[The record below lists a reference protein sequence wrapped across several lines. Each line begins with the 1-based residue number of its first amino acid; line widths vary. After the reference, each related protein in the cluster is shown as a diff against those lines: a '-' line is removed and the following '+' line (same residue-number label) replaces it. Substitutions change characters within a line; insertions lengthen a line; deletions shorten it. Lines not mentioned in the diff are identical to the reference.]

1 MATLTSPS
9 IPLPTAPLLHHFTN
23 TGEQNEPSG
32 TGSGFKQWIL
42 ILAGLSALLACLLT
56 VLTTLLQAKN
66 YRKPLLQ
73 RHVIRILIMVPIFS
87 AASWASLTSLRV
99 AFWIDPFRDVYEA
112 FTLYTFFQLLVAYLG
127 GERSLIIMMHGRPP
141 VPHLWPLNHVCGKVD
156 ISDPHTFLSIKRGIL
171 QYTWIKP
178 LLAFATVIMKATGT
192 FREGILSVQSGYF
205 WTGLIYNVSIC
216 WSLYDLALF
225 WVCTSD
231 DLQAFRPMP
240 KFICIKG
247 IIFASWWQGFFL
259 SILVWLGAIPSV
271 GGGYT
276 ADNLAAAIQDALI
289 CFEMPFFALSHWYA
303 FSWKDY
309 ADRTI
314 SDARMPIRFALRDA
328 FGPRDLIEDAKETL
342 SGNKYDYRYFD
353 AEDNV
358 IAHEESSSRRARMR
372 EGMRYERGGRG
383 KYWIPSPGGANDKQ
397 PLLSKV
403 ADSHARTMSPGNGGN
418 HRSTSRGTKK
428 DYGTQ
433 QQQQPFEDEP
443 SSSSSFNPNHL
454 LLLDPE
460 EERLYVSARALEF
473 GDWNYPVINTHY
485 ATRHDR
491 LRSDPNIISPS
502 TNRAILQPGAK
513 ENRQRRKSRIQE
525 IREDVQRGGSGG
537 GGGGGGRGGSQGGK
551 KGRGGSKSGRE
562 GDGKGERNS
571 SSSSSSSH
579 VPEILKSATSKGK
592 EKLAHLP
599 VVGGGALSNQ
609 HRNERRRSPNVD
621 HPDDHETGGNQD
633 QLVELVVED
642 KQAEEIARVRA
653 RKEGGPR
660 WNEGEQRVFVKTFG
674 DEADAE
680 ERQRWRGGNGVGGG
694 SGAGFGKGGG
704 DGDGGGAG
712 GGGGG
717 GGGCAGGG
725 GGGGFP
731 GREGRVS
738 GAGGRG
744 RGGRGEESLGQLTLG
759 LD

>member
-1 MATLTSPS
+1 
-9 IPLPTAPLLHHFTN
+9 
-23 TGEQNEPSG
+23 NEPSG

-289 CFEMPFFALSHWYA
+289 CFEMPLFALSHWYA

-328 FGPRDLIEDAKETL
+328 FGPRDLIEDAKETF

-353 AEDNV
+353 AENNV

-403 ADSHARTMSPGNGGN
+403 ADSHARTMSPGNGN
-418 HRSTSRGTKK
+418 HRSTSRGAKK

-433 QQQQPFEDEP
+433 QPSEDEP

-460 EERLYVSARALEF
+460 EELLYVSARALEF

-513 ENRQRRKSRIQE
+513 DNRQRRKSRIQE
-525 IREDVQRGGSGG
+525 IREDVQRGGAGG
-537 GGGGGGRGGSQGGK
+537 GGQGVAKRSRGSRGSNSGK
-551 KGRGGSKSGRE
+551 D
-562 GDGKGERNS
+562 GDDESERNTS
-571 SSSSSSSH
+571 SSSAATAAH
-579 VPEILKSATSKGK
+579 VPDVLKSATSKGK

-599 VVGGGALSNQ
+599 VVGGALPHQ
-609 HRNERRRSPNVD
+609 TRNDRGGSR
-621 HPDDHETGGNQD
+621 DDDDNDDTENPD
-633 QLVELVVED
+633 QLVDLVVED

-653 RKEGGPR
+653 RKEGGPA
-660 WNEGEQRVFVKTFG
+660 WNEGEQRVFVKTFAAG
-674 DEADAE
+674 DDEEGEEAEDS
-680 ERQRWRGGNGVGGG
+680 RRRGGVGNGGRFGKGEEEPEPEEAVEEVFLGRRGEG
-694 SGAGFGKGGG
+694 RGVGFGK
-704 DGDGGGAG
+704 
-712 GGGGG
+712 
-717 GGGCAGGG
+717 
-725 GGGGFP
+725 
-731 GREGRVS
+731 E
-738 GAGGRG
+738 
-744 RGGRGEESLGQLTLG
+744 GEEEEGERNPWAS
-759 LD
+759 

>member
-9 IPLPTAPLLHHFTN
+9 IPLPTAPLLHHLTN

-42 ILAGLSALLACLLT
+42 ILAGLSALIACLLT

-289 CFEMPFFALSHWYA
+289 CFEMPFFALSQWYA

-328 FGPRDLIEDAKETL
+328 FGPRDLIEDAKETF

-433 QQQQPFEDEP
+433 QQPSEDEP
-443 SSSSSFNPNHL
+443 SSSSSFNPTHL

-525 IREDVQRGGSGG
+525 IRED
-537 GGGGGGRGGSQGGK
+537 
-551 KGRGGSKSGRE
+551 
-562 GDGKGERNS
+562 
-571 SSSSSSSH
+571 
-579 VPEILKSATSKGK
+579 
-592 EKLAHLP
+592 
-599 VVGGGALSNQ
+599 
-609 HRNERRRSPNVD
+609 
-621 HPDDHETGGNQD
+621 
-633 QLVELVVED
+633 
-642 KQAEEIARVRA
+642 
-653 RKEGGPR
+653 
-660 WNEGEQRVFVKTFG
+660 
-674 DEADAE
+674 
-680 ERQRWRGGNGVGGG
+680 
-694 SGAGFGKGGG
+694 
-704 DGDGGGAG
+704 
-712 GGGGG
+712 
-717 GGGCAGGG
+717 
-725 GGGGFP
+725 
-731 GREGRVS
+731 
-738 GAGGRG
+738 
-744 RGGRGEESLGQLTLG
+744 
-759 LD
+759 

>member
-9 IPLPTAPLLHHFTN
+9 IPLPTAPLLHRLTT

-328 FGPRDLIEDAKETL
+328 FGPRDLIEDAKETF

-403 ADSHARTMSPGNGGN
+403 ADSHARTMSPGNGN

-433 QQQQPFEDEP
+433 QQQTYSEDEP
-443 SSSSSFNPNHL
+443 STSSSSFNPNHL

-525 IREDVQRGGSGG
+525 IREDVQRGGIGG
-537 GGGGGGRGGSQGGK
+537 GGGGAQGDV
-551 KGRGGSKSGRE
+551 KGRGGNKSGKD
-562 GDGKGERNS
+562 GDGGKGKRKPS
-571 SSSSSSSH
+571 SSSASSSSAAAAAAATPSH
-579 VPEILKSATSKGK
+579 LPSALKSATSKGK
-592 EKLAHLP
+592 AKLAHLP
-599 VVGGGALSNQ
+599 LVGGSLP
-609 HRNERRRSPNVD
+609 HRNNPGTKN
-621 HPDDHETGGNQD
+621 PDQEEHHDDDDNDETGDHQD
-633 QLVELVVED
+633 QLVDLVVED

-660 WNEGEQRVFVKTFG
+660 WNEEGEQKVFVKTFG
-674 DEADAE
+674 DEEEAE
-680 ERQRWRGGNGVGGG
+680 ERRRAGV
-694 SGAGFGKGGG
+694 
-704 DGDGGGAG
+704 
-712 GGGGG
+712 
-717 GGGCAGGG
+717 
-725 GGGGFP
+725 
-731 GREGRVS
+731 
-738 GAGGRG
+738 
-744 RGGRGEESLGQLTLG
+744 
-759 LD
+759 

>member
-9 IPLPTAPLLHHFTN
+9 IPLPTAPLLHHLTN

-42 ILAGLSALLACLLT
+42 ILAGLSALIACLLT

-289 CFEMPFFALSHWYA
+289 CFEMPFFALSQWYA

-328 FGPRDLIEDAKETL
+328 FGPRDLIEDAKETF

-433 QQQQPFEDEP
+433 QQPSEDEP
-443 SSSSSFNPNHL
+443 SSSSSFNPTHL

-537 GGGGGGRGGSQGGK
+537 GGGGGGSQAGK
-551 KGRGGSKSGRE
+551 KGRGGSKSGKE
-562 GDGKGERNS
+562 GDGKRNS
-571 SSSSSSSH
+571 SSSSSLAAAATTSH
-579 VPEILKSATSKGK
+579 IPDVLKSATSKGK

-599 VVGGGALSNQ
+599 VVGGALPHHQNNNNRGSQND
-609 HRNERRRSPNVD
+609 ND
-621 HPDDHETGGNQD
+621 HDDDDETGDQD
-633 QLVELVVED
+633 QLVDLVVED

-680 ERQRWRGGNGVGGG
+680 ERQRR
-694 SGAGFGKGGG
+694 
-704 DGDGGGAG
+704 AG
-712 GGGGG
+712 GG
-717 GGGCAGGG
+717 
-725 GGGGFP
+725 
-731 GREGRVS
+731 EGL
-738 GAGGRG
+738 GKGD
-744 RGGRGEESLGQLTLG
+744 GEEEEVVPEEAEEEVFL
-759 LD
+759 

>member
-9 IPLPTAPLLHHFTN
+9 IPLPTAPLPHRLTT

-328 FGPRDLIEDAKETL
+328 FGPRDLIEDAKETF

-403 ADSHARTMSPGNGGN
+403 ADSHARTMSPGNGN

-433 QQQQPFEDEP
+433 QQQTYSEDEP
-443 SSSSSFNPNHL
+443 STSSSSFNPNHL

-525 IREDVQRGGSGG
+525 IREDVQRGGIGG
-537 GGGGGGRGGSQGGK
+537 GGGGAQGDV
-551 KGRGGSKSGRE
+551 KGRGGNKSGKA
-562 GDGKGERNS
+562 GDGGKGKRKPS
-571 SSSSSSSH
+571 SSSASSSSAAAAAAATPSH
-579 VPEILKSATSKGK
+579 LPSALKSATSKGK
-592 EKLAHLP
+592 AKLAHLP
-599 VVGGGALSNQ
+599 LVGGSLP
-609 HRNERRRSPNVD
+609 HRNNPGTKN
-621 HPDDHETGGNQD
+621 PDQEEHHDDDDNDETGDHQD
-633 QLVELVVED
+633 QLVDLVVED

-660 WNEGEQRVFVKTFG
+660 WNEEGEQKVFVKTFG
-674 DEADAE
+674 DEEEAE
-680 ERQRWRGGNGVGGG
+680 ERRRAG
-694 SGAGFGKGGG
+694 GAGDG
-704 DGDGGGAG
+704 GDGGGRGWGKGEGNGDGKDEEEEEEVVPEEAEEEVFLGKNGGYQG
-712 GGGGG
+712 GG
-717 GGGCAGGG
+717 A
-725 GGGGFP
+725 
-731 GREGRVS
+731 
-738 GAGGRG
+738 
-744 RGGRGEESLGQLTLG
+744 EEEEERNPWAS
-759 LD
+759 

>member
-178 LLAFATVIMKATGT
+178 LLAFATVVMKATGT

-328 FGPRDLIEDAKETL
+328 FGPRDLIEDAKETF

-433 QQQQPFEDEP
+433 QQQQQPSEDEP

-525 IREDVQRGGSGG
+525 IREDVQRGG
-537 GGGGGGRGGSQGGK
+537 GGGGGGRGGSQAGK

-609 HRNERRRSPNVD
+609 HRNDRGSQNVD
-621 HPDDHETGGNQD
+621 HQDDDETGNQD
-633 QLVELVVED
+633 QLVDLVVED

-704 DGDGGGAG
+704 DGDGGEQEEEEEEEEVVPEEAEEEVFLGGKGGFRGPGAG
-712 GGGGG
+712 
-717 GGGCAGGG
+717 A
-725 GGGGFP
+725 
-731 GREGRVS
+731 
-738 GAGGRG
+738 
-744 RGGRGEESLGQLTLG
+744 EEDEERNPWAS
-759 LD
+759 

>member
-9 IPLPTAPLLHHFTN
+9 IPLPTAPLLHRLTT

-328 FGPRDLIEDAKETL
+328 FGPRDLIEDAKETF

-403 ADSHARTMSPGNGGN
+403 ADSHARTMSPGNGN

-433 QQQQPFEDEP
+433 QQQTYSEDEP
-443 SSSSSFNPNHL
+443 STSSSSFNPNHL

-525 IREDVQRGGSGG
+525 IREDVQRGGIGG
-537 GGGGGGRGGSQGGK
+537 GGGGAQGDV
-551 KGRGGSKSGRE
+551 KGRGGNKSGKD
-562 GDGKGERNS
+562 GDGGKGKRKPS
-571 SSSSSSSH
+571 SSSASSSSAAAAAAATPSH
-579 VPEILKSATSKGK
+579 LPSALKSATSKGK
-592 EKLAHLP
+592 AKLAHLP
-599 VVGGGALSNQ
+599 LVGGSLP
-609 HRNERRRSPNVD
+609 HRNNPGTKN
-621 HPDDHETGGNQD
+621 PDQEEHHDDDDNDETGDHQD
-633 QLVELVVED
+633 QLVDLVVED
-642 KQAEEIARVRA
+642 KQAEGIARVRA

-660 WNEGEQRVFVKTFG
+660 WNEEGEQKVFVKTFG
-674 DEADAE
+674 DEEEAE
-680 ERQRWRGGNGVGGG
+680 ERRRAG
-694 SGAGFGKGGG
+694 GAGDG
-704 DGDGGGAG
+704 GDGGGRGWGKGEGNGDGKDEEEEEVVPEEAEEEVFLGKNG
-712 GGGGG
+712 GYQGGE
-717 GGGCAGGG
+717 A
-725 GGGGFP
+725 
-731 GREGRVS
+731 
-738 GAGGRG
+738 
-744 RGGRGEESLGQLTLG
+744 EEEEERNPWAS
-759 LD
+759 

>member
-9 IPLPTAPLLHHFTN
+9 IPLTTAPLLHRLTT

-328 FGPRDLIEDAKETL
+328 FGPRDLIEDAKETF

-403 ADSHARTMSPGNGGN
+403 ADSHARTMSPGNGN

-433 QQQQPFEDEP
+433 QQQTYSEDEP
-443 SSSSSFNPNHL
+443 STSSSSFNPNHL

-525 IREDVQRGGSGG
+525 IREDVQRGGIGG
-537 GGGGGGRGGSQGGK
+537 GGGGAQGDV
-551 KGRGGSKSGRE
+551 KGRGGNKSGKD
-562 GDGKGERNS
+562 GDGGKGKRKPS
-571 SSSSSSSH
+571 SSSASSSSAAAAAAATPSH
-579 VPEILKSATSKGK
+579 LPSALKSATSKGK
-592 EKLAHLP
+592 AKLAHLP
-599 VVGGGALSNQ
+599 LVGGSLP
-609 HRNERRRSPNVD
+609 HRNNPGTKN
-621 HPDDHETGGNQD
+621 PDQEEHHDDDDNDETGDHQD
-633 QLVELVVED
+633 QLVDLVVED

-660 WNEGEQRVFVKTFG
+660 WNEEGEQKVFVKTFG
-674 DEADAE
+674 DEEEAE
-680 ERQRWRGGNGVGGG
+680 ERRRAG
-694 SGAGFGKGGG
+694 GAGDG
-704 DGDGGGAG
+704 GDGGGRGWGKGEGNGDGKDEEEEEEVVPEEAEEEVFLGKNG
-712 GGGGG
+712 GYQGGE
-717 GGGCAGGG
+717 A
-725 GGGGFP
+725 
-731 GREGRVS
+731 
-738 GAGGRG
+738 
-744 RGGRGEESLGQLTLG
+744 EEEEERNPWAS
-759 LD
+759 

>member
-9 IPLPTAPLLHHFTN
+9 IPLPTAPLLHRLTT

-328 FGPRDLIEDAKETL
+328 FGPRDLIEDAKETF

-403 ADSHARTMSPGNGGN
+403 ADSHARTMSPGNGN

-433 QQQQPFEDEP
+433 QQQTYSEDEP
-443 SSSSSFNPNHL
+443 STSSSSFNPNHL

-525 IREDVQRGGSGG
+525 IREDVQRGGIGG
-537 GGGGGGRGGSQGGK
+537 GGGGAQGDV
-551 KGRGGSKSGRE
+551 KGRGGNKSGKD
-562 GDGKGERNS
+562 GDGGKGKRKPS
-571 SSSSSSSH
+571 SSSASSSSAAAAAAATPSH
-579 VPEILKSATSKGK
+579 LPSALKSATSKGK
-592 EKLAHLP
+592 AKLAHLP
-599 VVGGGALSNQ
+599 LVGGSLP
-609 HRNERRRSPNVD
+609 HRNNPGTKN
-621 HPDDHETGGNQD
+621 PDQEEHHDDDDNDETGDHQD
-633 QLVELVVED
+633 QLVDLVVED

-660 WNEGEQRVFVKTFG
+660 WNEEGEQKVFVKTFG
-674 DEADAE
+674 DEEEAE
-680 ERQRWRGGNGVGGG
+680 ERRRAGVGDG
-694 SGAGFGKGGG
+694 GGG
-704 DGDGGGAG
+704 DGRGWGKGEGNGDGEEEEEEVVPEEAEEEVFLGKNGGYQGGGA
-712 GGGGG
+712 
-717 GGGCAGGG
+717 
-725 GGGGFP
+725 
-731 GREGRVS
+731 
-738 GAGGRG
+738 
-744 RGGRGEESLGQLTLG
+744 EEEERNPWAS
-759 LD
+759 

>member
-9 IPLPTAPLLHHFTN
+9 IPLPTAPLLHRLTN

-328 FGPRDLIEDAKETL
+328 FGPRDLIEDAKETF

-403 ADSHARTMSPGNGGN
+403 ADSHARTMSPGNGN

-433 QQQQPFEDEP
+433 QQPSKDEP

-513 ENRQRRKSRIQE
+513 DNRQRRKSRIQE
-525 IREDVQRGGSGG
+525 IREDVQRGGSSGG
-537 GGGGGGRGGSQGGK
+537 GGSQGGP
-551 KGRGGSKSGRE
+551 RGSRGSKSGKDGDKE
-562 GDGKGERNS
+562 GKRNS
-571 SSSSSSSH
+571 SSSSSSPSAATSGH
-579 VPEILKSATSKGK
+579 LPDVLKSATSKGK

-599 VVGGGALSNQ
+599 VVGGALPHQQQQNHHDRRKSRDDDNDE
-609 HRNERRRSPNVD
+609 NEN
-621 HPDDHETGGNQD
+621 ENQD
-633 QLVELVVED
+633 QLVDLVVED

-653 RKEGGPR
+653 RKEGGPA
-660 WNEGEQRVFVKTFG
+660 WNEGEQKVFVKTFG
-674 DEADAE
+674 DDDEGEEAEDS
-680 ERQRWRGGNGVGGG
+680 RRRG
-694 SGAGFGKGGG
+694 GGG
-704 DGDGGGAG
+704 DGGGRFGTGEEEEELEPEEAVEEVFLG
-712 GGGGG
+712 RSGKGSGV
-717 GGGCAGGG
+717 
-725 GGGGFP
+725 GF
-731 GREGRVS
+731 GREGE
-738 GAGGRG
+738 GE
-744 RGGRGEESLGQLTLG
+744 GEEERNPWAS
-759 LD
+759 

>member
-178 LLAFATVIMKATGT
+178 LLAFATVVMKATGT

-328 FGPRDLIEDAKETL
+328 FGPRDLIEDAKETF

-433 QQQQPFEDEP
+433 QQQQQPSEDEP

-525 IREDVQRGGSGG
+525 IREDVQRGG
-537 GGGGGGRGGSQGGK
+537 GGGGGGRGGSQAGK
-551 KGRGGSKSGRE
+551 KGRGGSKSGQE
-562 GDGKGERNS
+562 GDGKGERHP
-571 SSSSSSSH
+571 SSSSSH
-579 VPEILKSATSKGK
+579 VPEVLKSATSKGK

-599 VVGGGALSNQ
+599 VVGGALPHQQNPHDRGSTNHNDQ
-609 HRNERRRSPNVD
+609 
-621 HPDDHETGGNQD
+621 DDDDEAGDQD
-633 QLVELVVED
+633 QLVDLVVED

-660 WNEGEQRVFVKTFG
+660 WNEAEQRVFVKMFG

-680 ERQRWRGGNGVGGG
+680 ERQRWRGDGVGDGMGG
-694 SGAGFGKGGG
+694 HGEPVPEEAEEEVFLGRKGGYRG
-704 DGDGGGAG
+704 
-712 GGGGG
+712 
-717 GGGCAGGG
+717 
-725 GGGGFP
+725 P
-731 GREGRVS
+731 GVD
-738 GAGGRG
+738 
-744 RGGRGEESLGQLTLG
+744 EEDEEEERNPWAS
-759 LD
+759 